1 MGILSIRAELGPELF
16 SNLTTM
22 LGESDTET
30 DGIKQQRVKEME
42 DKKFS
47 QPFFFFYL
55 LKVLT
60 TWGGE

>member
-47 QPFFFFYL
+47 QPFFFF
-55 LKVLT
+55 T
-60 TWGGE
+60 F